1 MKQQSRASSF
11 LRQIHTLP
19 LSALR
24 LSRGKHLLIVA
35 LSYGLGVSGL
45 WFLFPLVHN
54 GASMLLS
61 IISAGF
67 LFRYRGLLI
76 TLVLNVVAIILVY
89 LFQTLYPATGRGKPG

>member
-1 MKQQSRASSF
+1 MACWDMSHLSFRAASSAIVTVERAISF

-24 LSRGKHLLIVA
+24 LSRGKQLLIVA
-35 LSYGLGVSGL
+35 LSYGLGVPGL
-45 WFLFPLVHN
+45 WFFFPLVHN
-54 GASMLLS
+54 GASMLVP

-76 TLVLNVVAIILVY
+76 TLVLNVVAI
-89 LFQTLYPATGRGKPG
+89 